1 MSNQASPLSLQ
12 DTGLTNGSVYTYQ
25 VSAINANGEGAL
37 SSPISEYP
45 STIPLPPANGVFALN
60 SNAGAN
66 GNELTLVWDED
77 PVDVN
82 LNGGSMLTMFRV
94 TDSVGNLLGNIN
106 SQVDNPSYSFTIGS
120 LTNGQNY
127 SFRIYSINRDGVS
140 GSYMLRYRT
149 PLFEYAG
156 QTPYMNDGKKRPTKS
171 QFYKIRNKYGNKS
184 PT

>member
-1 MSNQASPLSLQ
+1 MHQVPLLAMVIKHYHCHGTHQTIKVVQFYRTIFTDGGDSYTLLANQASPLSLQ
-12 DTGLTNGSVYTYQ
+12 DTGLTNGDVYTYQ

-106 SQVDNPSYSFTIGS
+106 SQVDNPSYSVTIGS
-120 LTNGQNY
+120 
-127 SFRIYSINRDGVS
+127 S
-140 GSYMLRYRT
+140 
-149 PLFEYAG
+149 
-156 QTPYMNDGKKRPTKS
+156 
-171 QFYKIRNKYGNKS
+171 RN
-184 PT
+184 

>member
-1 MSNQASPLSLQ
+1 M
-12 DTGLTNGSVYTYQ
+12 
-25 VSAINANGEGAL
+25 
-37 SSPISEYP
+37 
-45 STIPLPPANGVFALN
+45 
-60 SNAGAN
+60 
-66 GNELTLVWDED
+66 WDED

-149 PLFEYAG
+149 PFEYAG
-156 QTPYMNDGKKRPTKS
+156 QTPYMNDKCAGKKTANKIAVLQNS
-171 QFYKIRNKYGNKS
+171 QQIRQQIAYLS
-184 PT
+184 YLAQFVSLEAFIIHI